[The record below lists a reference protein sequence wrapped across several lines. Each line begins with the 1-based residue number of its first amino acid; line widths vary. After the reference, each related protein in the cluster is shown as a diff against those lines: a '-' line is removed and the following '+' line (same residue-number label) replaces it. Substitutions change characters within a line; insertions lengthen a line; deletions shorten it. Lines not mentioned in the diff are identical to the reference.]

1 MYKEILETLQKVI
14 TDLDQIPVNG
24 LNTIKMA
31 NSLIALNELGQKIQ
45 IKINE
50 ENVEEESTDK

>member
-31 NSLIALNELGQKIQ
+31 NSLIALNELGQKVQ
-45 IKINE
+45 TKINE
-50 ENVEEESTDK
+50 EKVEEESTDE

>member
-31 NSLIALNELGQKIQ
+31 NSLIALNELGQKVQ
-45 IKINE
+45 TKINE
-50 ENVEEESTDK
+50 ENVEEKSTDK